1 MASTLASAVEAFRAS
16 GVTPATTA
24 AVLSATR
31 SLLAV
36 EQQRSSGNA
45 AAAGDASADDS
56 TKPTPSSSVA
66 IASLVRALGE
76 DLTSE
81 DDARRA
87 GSTQLLAE
95 VCMEVRG
102 SGERDRI
109 LFSQIN
115 RKLVF

>member
-1 MASTLASAVEAFRAS
+1 MAALASAVDAFRAS

-31 SLLAV
+31 GMLLAV
-36 EQQRSSGNA
+36 EEQRRGES
-45 AAAGDASADDS
+45 AAAGEASAS
-56 TKPTPSSSVA
+56 TKPPSIA

-76 DLTSE
+76 DLTSA

-95 VCMEVRG
+95 LRL
-102 SGERDRI
+102 R
-109 LFSQIN
+109 
-115 RKLVF
+115 

>member
-1 MASTLASAVEAFRAS
+1 MASLASAVEAFRAS

-31 SLLAV
+31 ELLAV
-36 EQQRSSGNA
+36 EQRSDEG
-45 AAAGDASADDS
+45 AAAGEASANAS
-56 TKPTPSSSVA
+56 TKPQPSVA

-76 DLTSE
+76 DLTSD

-95 VCMEVRG
+95 VRL
-102 SGERDRI
+102 R
-109 LFSQIN
+109 
-115 RKLVF
+115 